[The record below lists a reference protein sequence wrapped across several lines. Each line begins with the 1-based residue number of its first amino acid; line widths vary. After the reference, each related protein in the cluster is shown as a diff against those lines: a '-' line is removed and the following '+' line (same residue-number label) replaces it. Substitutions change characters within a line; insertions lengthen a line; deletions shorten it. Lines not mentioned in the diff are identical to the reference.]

1 MLITVCIVYVCL
13 PRFRVFHK
21 CSTVIINNCF
31 QVDVLCKLC
40 VDFCG
45 L

>member
-1 MLITVCIVYVCL
+1 MLITVYIVYVCL
-13 PRFRVFHK
+13 PRLRIFNKH
-21 CSTVIINNCF
+21 STMIIKNCF
-31 QVDVLCKLC
+31 QIDALCKLC

>member
-1 MLITVCIVYVCL
+1 MLITVCIVYICL
-13 PRFRVFHK
+13 PKLRIFHK
-21 CSTVIINNCF
+21 RSTMIIKNCF
-31 QVDVLCKLC
+31 QIGVLCKLC